1 VITNRACVMAATP
14 NTKVGKSKFKNGAR
28 FRRAKT
34 KFLARRGR
42 PFAILSLWK
51 RSAGYD
57 LPTRGES
64 HPIIRSRR
72 PR

>member
-1 VITNRACVMAATP
+1 MITNRACVMAATP

-42 PFAILSLWK
+42 PFAILSL
-51 RSAGYD
+51 
-57 LPTRGES
+57 
-64 HPIIRSRR
+64 
-72 PR
+72 